1 MFWLLTYNR
10 AHTSLRVTQER
21 EMSHDGTH
29 IKTEYVFGAEYAS
42 LAKLGYE

>member
-1 MFWLLTYNR
+1 MYWLLTYNR

-21 EMSHDGTH
+21 ETSHDTAR

-42 LAKLGYE
+42 LPKLGQ

>member
-1 MFWLLTYNR
+1 MFWLLTYDR

-42 LAKLGYE
+42 LAKLSYE